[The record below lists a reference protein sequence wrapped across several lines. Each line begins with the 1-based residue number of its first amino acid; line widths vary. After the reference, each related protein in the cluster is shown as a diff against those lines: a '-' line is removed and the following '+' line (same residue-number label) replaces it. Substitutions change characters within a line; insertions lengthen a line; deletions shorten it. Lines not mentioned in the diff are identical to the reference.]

1 MLGPEEWRQIEYL
14 LWITQPF
21 FKFTTALSKTKDVTI
36 HSVFGI
42 YNKLFEHLE
51 TSIQQLQ
58 RKRSPWKQ
66 LMLSALHAA
75 KEKLSF
81 YYSKTDEI
89 HSDLYAIGTI
99 IAPQNKLQFFS
110 GKDWDDESYDW
121 RKRYLR
127 SLQNYLEP
135 YKQRLSENQFSSKTL
150 PPAVPT
156 SELDMLLMPAESHQQ
171 KPGQS
176 DELTDYLESG
186 MYSICFWLPLI
197 DINNN
202 E

>member
-110 GKDWDDESYDW
+110 GKDWDDESYD
-121 RKRYLR
+121 
-127 SLQNYLEP
+127 
-135 YKQRLSENQFSSKTL
+135 
-150 PPAVPT
+150 
-156 SELDMLLMPAESHQQ
+156 
-171 KPGQS
+171 
-176 DELTDYLESG
+176 
-186 MYSICFWLPLI
+186 
-197 DINNN
+197 
-202 E
+202 

>member
-1 MLGPEEWRQIEYL
+1 MLRFRAV
-14 LWITQPF
+14 T
-21 FKFTTALSKTKDVTI
+21 LSKTKDVTI

-150 PPAVPT
+150 PLAVPT
-156 SELDMLLMPAESHQQ
+156 SELDLLLMPAESHQQ

-202 E
+202 